1 VGIVNPDAFSGYW
14 RHRRLLKQVRDAVEY
29 NAPSIEFLEYVGH
42 FTAGEQTLSEGWILE
57 VAVFVGR
64 KLSYCVHVFD
74 DRHLT
79 LFVRD
84 LDPGIDKP
92 RKMVRHT
99 PDPEKIVWM
108 ILLLEEN
115 GVATVRPGD
124 DDPPV
129 FLKDRF
135 GTTVLAY

>member
-1 VGIVNPDAFSGYW
+1 
-14 RHRRLLKQVRDAVEY
+14 
-29 NAPSIEFLEYVGH
+29 
-42 FTAGEQTLSEGWILE
+42 
-57 VAVFVGR
+57 VAVFAGR
-64 KLSYCVHVFD
+64 KLSYCVLIFD
-74 DRHLT
+74 DCHLT

-84 LDPGIDKP
+84 LYPGVDKP
-92 RKMVRHT
+92 RKMVRYM

-108 ILLLEEN
+108 VSLLENN
-115 GVATVRPGD
+115 GVETVRPGD